1 MKGATKNITINAL
14 GIALFVALSLC
25 LQVPVFQNYY
35 LCLGYFVMTFY
46 CYSIGII
53 SGTLVGT
60 AGVVLYCLIT
70 GGINGMPGWT
80 CGNLAIAIIMGVT
93 FKFVKR
99 LKKPLVQDI
108 ISIIV
113 IIIATAFGILI
124 IKSGVEYFLYYE
136 PFWFRVARNMY
147 AFVADAFVIIISLP
161 ICRLLEL
168 RYKKII
174 NK

>member
-1 MKGATKNITINAL
+1 MNGATKNITISAL

-46 CYSIGII
+46 CYSIGVA

-60 AGVVLYCLIT
+60 VGVILYCLIT

-80 CGNLAIAIIMGVT
+80 CGNLVIAIFIGLT

-136 PFWFRVARNMY
+136 PFWFRVARNIY
-147 AFVADAFVIIISLP
+147 AFVADAIVIIISLP
-161 ICRLLEL
+161 ICRLLEP

>member
-1 MKGATKNITINAL
+1 
-14 GIALFVALSLC
+14 
-25 LQVPVFQNYY
+25 
-35 LCLGYFVMTFY
+35 MTFY
-46 CYSIGII
+46 CDSIGCV

-60 AGVVLYCLIT
+60 VGVILYCLIT
-70 GGINGMPGWT
+70 GGINGMPGWA
-80 CGNLAIAIIMGVT
+80 CGNFVLAIIMGLT
-93 FKFVKR
+93 FRFVKR

-113 IIIATAFGILI
+113 IIIGTAFGILI

-136 PFWFRVARNMY
+136 PFWFRVARNIY

-161 ICRLLEL
+161 ICRLLEP